1 MPKDRPYIHL
11 SEEMTNPVET
21 TGWDDLGLVEEWAT
35 GHHACLAWQVT
46 ALPIYDGMAMVRGL
60 RWEEWTRQVLRDQMR
75 FLAAWQPELDPL
87 EGTFNPAL
95 RSLQLRF
102 LGGREASGEGI
113 WLLAKVF
120 DPDPDRARMRA
131 RALHEEVQA
140 LFPPGYGLH
149 PLTEAADLARCW
161 PLATDEGEE
170 DGWWLAEIRRG
181 IKRVRRGVC
190 STVPRRPGRKLSAD
204 RQIGHQTAGFG
215 NPAGADCDLPSPP
228 GDGWQLYPFVW
239 SVGGLRRTL
248 EVTQATPGQAMLC
261 VTLRPT
267 GLHEMEEERLRGLLL
282 AGRRKQKAVAMLL
295 QDTTKH
301 ENLYWTPELVRG
313 CPQQVEESVLANR
326 AVFRAVPGRWRHPY
340 LLRVCLA
347 GRETCPDPLV
357 RALAADLTAPDG
369 SPRPYTLTYP
379 EGPEEREVAR
389 RNLRWLEMEGWGTD
403 VLLAPPDQR
412 LRYLVD
418 VREAQAAFR
427 IPVLD
432 PDEADGWG
440 LRVE

>member
-1 MPKDRPYIHL
+1 MTGNRPYIHL
-11 SEEMTNPVET
+11 SEEKTSSMET
-21 TGWDDLGLVEEWAT
+21 TGWDDLGLVEEWVT
-35 GHHACLAWQVT
+35 GYHACLAWQVT
-46 ALPIYDGMAMVRGL
+46 ALPVYDGMAMAWGL
-60 RWEEWTRQVLRDQMR
+60 RWDEWARRTLRAQMC
-75 FLAAWQPELDPL
+75 FLAAWQPELGSPKGL
-87 EGTFNPAL
+87 FNPTL

-102 LGGREASGEGI
+102 LGGQEASRPGI

-120 DPDPDRARMRA
+120 DPDPDQARMRA

-149 PLTEAADLARCW
+149 PLTEAANLARCW

-170 DGWWLAEIRRG
+170 DGWWLAEIHRG
-181 IKRVRRGVC
+181 INRTVRPGVG
-190 STVPRRPGRKLSAD
+190 STTLRRPSRSQKLSAD
-204 RQIGHQTAGFG
+204 RQIRRQTAGLP
-215 NPAGADCDLPSPP
+215 NPAGANCDLLSLPE
-228 GDGWQLYPFVW
+228 DGQQIHPFVW

-248 EVTQATPGQAMLC
+248 EVIQAAPEQAMLC

-267 GLHEMEEERLRGLLL
+267 GLHEMEEERLRKLIL
-282 AGRRKQKAVAMLL
+282 AGGRKQ
-295 QDTTKH
+295 
-301 ENLYWTPELVRG
+301 
-313 CPQQVEESVLANR
+313 R
-326 AVFRAVPGRWRHPY
+326 AGVPGRWRHPY

-347 GRETCPDPLV
+347 GHGTCPDPLV

-369 SPRPYTLTYP
+369 SPRPYTVAYP

-389 RNLRWLEMEGWGTD
+389 RNLRWLEMESWETD
-403 VLLAPPDQR
+403 VSLAPPDRR

-427 IPVLD
+427 IPTLD
-432 PDEADGWG
+432 PDEAEGWG

>member
-1 MPKDRPYIHL
+1 MMMKPRINAEGGKAMPGGWPTIHV
-11 SEEMTNPVET
+11 SEERTSPVET
-21 TGWDDLGLVEEWAT
+21 TGWDDLGLVEEWMT
-35 GHHACLAWQVT
+35 GYHAGLAWQVT

-60 RWEEWTRQVLRDQMR
+60 RWDEWARRTLMEQMR

-87 EGTFNPAL
+87 EGTFNPTL

-102 LGGREASGEGI
+102 LGGREASRLGI

-120 DPDPDRARMRA
+120 DPDPDRVRMRA

-140 LFPPGYGLH
+140 LFPPGYGLQ

-181 IKRVRRGVC
+181 ISRVGRRGVS
-190 STVPRRPGRKLSAD
+190 STAPRRPSRSQKLFAD
-204 RQIGHQTAGFG
+204 RQIRRQTAGPSLRSGWKFG
-215 NPAGADCDLPSPP
+215 NPTRANCDLPSPP
-228 GDGWQLYPFVW
+228 EDGWKIYPFVW
-239 SVGGLRRTL
+239 SVGGLRHTL
-248 EVTQATPGQAMLC
+248 EVIQAMSGRAMLC

-267 GLHEMEEERLRGLLL
+267 GLHEMEEERLELLRPDL
-282 AGRRKQKAVAMLL
+282 QSGRESLPTGRRKQ
-295 QDTTKH
+295 
-301 ENLYWTPELVRG
+301 
-313 CPQQVEESVLANR
+313 R
-326 AVFRAVPGRWRHPY
+326 AGVPCRWRHPY

-347 GRETCPDPLV
+347 GHGTCPDPLV

-369 SPRPYTLTYP
+369 STRPYTVTYP

-389 RNLRWLEMEGWGTD
+389 RNLRWLEMEGWGTE
-403 VLLAPPDQR
+403 VPLAPPDRR
-412 LRYLVD
+412 LHHLVD

-427 IPVLD
+427 VPMLD
-432 PDEADGWG
+432 PDEAEGWG
-440 LRVE
+440 LRVD